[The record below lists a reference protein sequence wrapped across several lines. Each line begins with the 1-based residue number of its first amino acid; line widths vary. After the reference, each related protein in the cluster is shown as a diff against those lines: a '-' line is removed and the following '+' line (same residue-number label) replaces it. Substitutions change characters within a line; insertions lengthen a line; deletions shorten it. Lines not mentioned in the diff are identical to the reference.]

1 MAGRMVAAGLAA
13 GLLLAGP
20 AGAQGPDDTVVVS
33 ATRLNARDPAVTVL
47 DPARRPA
54 GSPTLAGLLR
64 QAPGLYLDGPG
75 GPGAVGSLYLGGGD
89 PNHTLVLVD
98 GVKANDPTDTRGGSA
113 DPTLLL
119 AAGMGRIEVARG
131 ALSPV
136 HGSGAIG
143 GVVSVAGRAAG
154 AEPWAEGQATFGPAG
169 HRSLQAEAGGP
180 AGPVGLT
187 LSAAGLETGSVPSGN
202 RLEAEQVAARA
213 DLALGGTNVTA
224 TLRRTWHEAA
234 SFPEDS
240 GGAELAVNRALE
252 MREGGATL
260 AGLAARLPL
269 ADAVRLELDGG
280 YLRRTEDTD
289 SPAVAP
295 GLRDPFGLPA
305 TLSNNRFRRLTATA
319 ALRYAAEGPFTALA
333 GAGLEDEEG
342 RSDTRLDFGFF
353 QLPAAF
359 DLHRQTRS
367 LFAEAGYLP
376 DQGLGARAGLRH
388 DDVRGGEGRSTAS
401 ASLLWQGEGLSASAG
416 WAEGFKLPSFYSLGN
431 PLVGN
436 PALRPERSR
445 TFQAAGAA
453 ELPAGLGSAKL
464 TLFHTRVRDIVDF
477 DPGPPP
483 LLVNRGTLRT
493 QGGEASVTLM
503 PAPGW
508 ELSGFVALADADL
521 SDGEPVRDRPRWRAG
536 GSVAWQGEGWT
547 FRAAARHVG
556 GLLDSALPTGDV
568 RLDGGTTID
577 LGADWQPAG
586 GVTLSLDLENLA
598 DRTIRTRVGT
608 PEPGRRLFASLRLG
622 L

>member
-1 MAGRMVAAGLAA
+1 MAGMRFAAGLAA

-20 AGAQGPDDTVVVS
+20 AAAQGQGDTVVVS
-33 ATRLNARDPAVTVL
+33 ATRLQARDPAVTVL
-47 DPARRPA
+47 DPANRPA

-64 QAPGLYLDGPG
+64 QAPGLHLDGPG
-75 GPGAVGSLYLGGGD
+75 GPGAVGSVYLGGGD

-119 AAGMGRIEVARG
+119 ASGIGRVEVARG

-154 AEPWAEGQATFGPAG
+154 PDPWAEGEASFGPAG
-169 HRSLQAEAGGP
+169 HRWFQAGAGGATGP
-180 AGPVGLT
+180 AGLA
-187 LSAAGLETGSVPSGN
+187 LSAASLHTGSVPSGN
-202 RLEAEQVAARA
+202 RLEAGQVAARA
-213 DLALGGTNVTA
+213 DLALGGSAVTA

-234 SFPEDS
+234 SFPEDA
-240 GGAELAVNRALE
+240 GGAGLAVNRALE
-252 MREGGATL
+252 TREGGATL
-260 AGLAARLPL
+260 AGLSARIPL

-280 YLRRTEDTD
+280 YLRRVEDTD

-305 TLSNNRFRRLTATA
+305 TLSDNRFRRLTGTA
-319 ALRYAAEGPFTALA
+319 ALRYAAGGPFTALA

-342 RSDTRLDFGFF
+342 RSDASLDFGFF
-353 QLPAAF
+353 QLPARF
-359 DLHRQTRS
+359 DLQRQTRS

-388 DDVRGGEGRSTAS
+388 DDVRGGSGRTTAS
-401 ASLLWQGEGLSASAG
+401 ASLLWRGEGLSASAG

-445 TFQAAGAA
+445 TFQAAADA
-453 ELPAGLGSAKL
+453 DLPAGLGSARL
-464 TLFHTRVRDIVDF
+464 VLFHTRVRDIVDF

-483 LLVNRGTLRT
+483 RLVNRGALRT
-493 QGGEASVTLM
+493 RGGEASVTLV

-508 ELSGFVALADADL
+508 EVAGFVALADADL

-536 GSVAWQGEGWT
+536 GSVAWQGEGWGL
-547 FRAAARHVG
+547 RATARHAG
-556 GLLDSALPTGDV
+556 SLLDSALPTGDV
-568 RLDGGTTID
+568 RLGGGTTID
-577 LGADWQPAG
+577 LGADWRPAG
-586 GVTLSLDLENLA
+586 GVTLSLALENLA
-598 DRTIRTRVGT
+598 DRTLRTRVGT
-608 PEPGRRLFASLRLG
+608 PEPGRRLFAGLRFQL
-622 L
+622 